1 MFPPR
6 VWWLNLGQVE
16 DSQPSLSS
24 FKAILLASITMGTSS
39 KSGPVDVTRDCPQQS
54 RICNHSILGPPH
66 CSRFIPASASSLFRL
81 LTAWCVHVWL
91 REEPSVHCL
100 LSVHPPCWK
109 ILLGAA
115 SRQLRVHCQN
125 LTPKPSVCPDRST
138 ELEDIAV
145 WGCDIYRLASCVNSV
160 SLDTDL
166 WLSPLPYQGPG
177 SNLAS
182 IIFHSSSVHT
192 NTEDSVSNREI
203 LLFLPFH
210 FLLSLSSSFPSFCL
224 FLVLNFY

>member
-1 MFPPR
+1 MSPPR

-125 LTPKPSVCPDRST
+125 LTPKPSVCPDHRSRKNLKPT
-138 ELEDIAV
+138 SQMQILV
-145 WGCDIYRLASCVNSV
+145 PTLPVRV
-160 SLDTDL
+160 S
-166 WLSPLPYQGPG
+166 QGW
-177 SNLAS
+177 A
-182 IIFHSSSVHT
+182 
-192 NTEDSVSNREI
+192 
-203 LLFLPFH
+203 
-210 FLLSLSSSFPSFCL
+210 CL
-224 FLVLNFY
+224 FSP